1 MHRFNPLKKPALLSF
16 IVVVALVTATC
27 GAFAAKKQGTSDRAV
42 ASERGGGAVSGDPQE
57 SEQDRIAE
65 ATKSLH
71 TTGQPQDVDI
81 ATWRLTI
88 TGEKVG
94 NPLSLTYDQLTGM
107 QTVKGNPV
115 LVCPGFF
122 RDIADWEGV
131 PVPALLDMAQV
142 SDDYRKIDFV
152 SVDGYRSSLTK
163 KEIED
168 HLVFLAFRVNGVT
181 LPREHG
187 FPIRLVAEDVTGG
200 KWVKWITELE
210 VH

>member
-71 TTGQPQDVDI
+71 TTGQPQDV
-81 ATWRLTI
+81 
-88 TGEKVG
+88 
-94 NPLSLTYDQLTGM
+94 
-107 QTVKGNPV
+107 
-115 LVCPGFF
+115 
-122 RDIADWEGV
+122 DIADWEGV